1 MGHKTKKGAKSKP
14 IKPTM
19 AERNIFEL
27 RSGGGN
33 INPYAKM
40 ADKGLINPLL
50 VTKLGKTKPGDG
62 RLKHAIKTKVD
73 TFKGKTKAR
82 RNART
87 KVENLGTDLAYTSG
101 AGVLAGIG
109 KFLVDVLVHKKP
121 VSGIFAQKM
130 DKR

>member
-1 MGHKTKKGAKSKP
+1 MGKKDKKYGPSAHPPSS
-14 IKPTM
+14 
-19 AERNIFEL
+19 FQL

-33 INPYAKM
+33 MNPYAKM

-73 TFKGKTKAR
+73 TFKGKRDAR

-87 KVENLGTDLAYTSG
+87 KLENFRTDLAYTSG